1 MRNFQHLLFNLKELP
16 FHSFLIRIP
25 LPHHY
30 VYQKKTEIRVKASLG
45 TCEVVFQELVP
56 KTNLLSTPMNYK
68 SYLIQSSFCF
78 LEQGYKTCIYS

>member
-56 KTNLLSTPMNYK
+56 KTNLLSTPNELQELLNTK
-68 SYLIQSSFCF
+68 QF
-78 LEQGYKTCIYS
+78 LFPGAGI

>member
-56 KTNLLSTPMNYK
+56 KSKSLIYTNELQELLNTK
-68 SYLIQSSFCF
+68 QF
-78 LEQGYKTCIYS
+78 LFPGAGI